1 MLEYSFIM
9 RLYSIKNFFNRH
21 WHLFALNLFWYLSLY
36 PGRLGF
42 DNSLALKMIREGEST
57 DWWTGTFWRVLQ
69 LTTLNGKTIALLSL
83 LQITLLALSMYY
95 FVGSLT
101 KLDTVLAKRSLF
113 LFTLTPIYG
122 FFALSISHDVFQ
134 TSALLLM
141 IGYFIRLRDKITSGF
156 AIEVLLLLLIVLCI
170 SMVKTG
176 TFFII
181 ILIIAITI
189 YGSNSKLKVPIVLIS
204 SIILLFLPAK
214 GLDSSWT
221 QSGKFTP
228 FLGDMK
234 CIAQHPDSTIS
245 IETWN
250 FLESIASKEAWT
262 SPVSCSGLEA
272 AVETLKPRFA
282 TMTLDTE
289 FLRNYLKMVYLNP
302 EIFLMG
308 HIVRSREALP
318 PLLFPIPENQVS
330 FDFSQPLG
338 KDTNSALQSG
348 PPLLHPSIDSPELDQ
363 RVSLMKPLEV
373 IAQFPAFLVNQA
385 SWFWGWAGFWLVVA
399 LLSSIKLKL
408 FKNSSTMLFSFLPL
422 LLLHLLIVAIG
433 FNPQGRHLMASI
445 FVGLYLGIYSLA
457 KYLKT

>member
-1 MLEYSFIM
+1 MTP
-9 RLYSIKNFFNRH
+9 YSIKNLLVRH
-21 WHLFALNLFWYLSLY
+21 WHLLAVNLFWYLSLY

-42 DNSLALKMIREGEST
+42 DNALALKMIREGQST

-69 LTTLNGKTIALLSL
+69 LTTFHGKTIAFLSL
-83 LQITLLALSMYY
+83 LQITILGLSMFY

-101 KLDTVLAKRSLF
+101 KLDKVLAKKSLLF
-113 LFTLTPIYG
+113 FTLTPIYG

-141 IGYFIRLRDKITSGF
+141 IGYFIRLREKRTSGF
-156 AIEVLLLLLIVLCI
+156 ANEVLLILFIVLCI

-176 TFFII
+176 IFFVI

-189 YGSNSKLKVPIVLIS
+189 YGSNSKLKVSIVVIS
-204 SIILLFLPAK
+204 SSILLFLPSI

-234 CIAQHPDSTIS
+234 CIAQHPDSSIS
-245 IETWN
+245 LETWN
-250 FLESIASKEAWT
+250 YLESIASKEAWT
-262 SPVSCSGLEA
+262 SPTSCSGLEA
-272 AVETLKPRFA
+272 AVETLKPKFP
-282 TMTLDTE
+282 TMTLDIE
-289 FLRNYLKMVYLNP
+289 FLKNYLKIVYLNP

-308 HIVRSREALP
+308 HIIRSREALP
-318 PLLFPIPENQVS
+318 PLLFPIPENQVN

-338 KDTNSALQSG
+338 KGTNSALQSG

-363 RVSLMKPLEV
+363 RLSLMKPLEV
-373 IAQFPAFLVNQA
+373 IVQFPAFLVNQA

-399 LLSSIKLKL
+399 LIASIKLKL
-408 FKNSSTMLFSFLPL
+408 FKNSSTMFFSFLPL
-422 LLLHLLIVAIG
+422 LLLHLIIIAIG

-445 FVGLYLGIYSLA
+445 FVGLYLGIHSLT